1 MKNDKDANAAAILS
15 AAYIIGSVALIKAT
29 GQTAKSF
36 WLWIIWTLA
45 VVLYV
50 VIHDYILNLRSSVHE
65 KIKAVCKAEMR
76 FLEERKAFYA
86 ETEVK
91 NGNDSRR

>member
-1 MKNDKDANAAAILS
+1 MKNDKDANAAAILG

-50 VIHDYILNLRSSVHE
+50 VIHDYIMSLRENYHRLV
-65 KIKAVCKAEMR
+65 KAVYQSEMR
-76 FLEERKAFYA
+76 SVEEYKRLRGEK
-86 ETEVK
+86 E
-91 NGNDSRR
+91 

>member
-1 MKNDKDANAAAILS
+1 MKNDKDANAAAILG

-50 VIHDYILNLRSSVHE
+50 VIHDYIMSLRENYHRLV
-65 KIKAVCKAEMR
+65 KAVYESEMR
-76 FLEERKAFYA
+76 SVEEYKRLRGEK
-86 ETEVK
+86 
-91 NGNDSRR
+91 